1 MALPQETFSG
11 LMEFLG
17 DDTHS
22 RNVRFLILLTQHN
35 RRMKNHNAFMI
46 TALVGL
52 LWWASCSP
60 VYYIPNTQNVPMLHS
75 AGELNLTV
83 AGNASQGELQGAFA
97 PMEHLGILL
106 NAAAYL
112 PKDAD
117 NGNGG
122 SGILGELG
130 LGYYGPIGTHFI
142 FESYGLIGAGRVENH
157 LPSTLV
163 DFPNTSGAMRATALR
178 FGVQPSIAL
187 RTKYF
192 QAGISSRIISLNYT
206 GLQGNLNYLG
216 EDQFA
221 YLRANRAAMLLEPA
235 ITLRGG
241 LEYLKLQ
248 LQYQLS
254 FNFSNADFHQQKS
267 LLSLGLN
274 LDIE

>member
-1 MALPQETFSG
+1 
-11 LMEFLG
+11 
-17 DDTHS
+17 
-22 RNVRFLILLTQHN
+22 
-35 RRMKNHNAFMI
+35 MKNHNVFMI

-75 AGELNLTV
+75 AGELNFTL
-83 AGNASQGELQGAFA
+83 AGNASQVEIQGAVA
-97 PMEHLGILL
+97 ATEHLGLML
-106 NAAAYL
+106 NSAAYL

-130 LGYYGPIGTHFI
+130 LGYYAPVGEHFI

-157 LPSTLV
+157 LPSTVV
-163 DFPNTSGAMRATALR
+163 DFPNTSGTMRATALR

-192 QAGISSRIISLNYT
+192 QAAISSRLISLNYT
-206 GLQGNLNYLG
+206 GLQGDLNYLG
-216 EDQFA
+216 ENQFT
-221 YLRANRAAMLLEPA
+221 YLRTNRAAMLLEPA

-241 LEYLKLQ
+241 LEHVKLQ
-248 LQYQLS
+248 LQYLLS

-267 LLSLGLN
+267 LLTLGLN
-274 LDIE
+274 LDLE